1 MTKQIMEQEFD
12 LWLKENVPER
22 LPDSMAESITPWKKA
37 MGRIWLGFA
46 MTTLLL
52 DLLGLDVILPAV
64 GYLLSFW
71 GFRAVYEENRWL
83 RLAGWITAARGVFFL
98 ARLLLPVELFQEMLQ
113 NQPLLL
119 AVAAVA
125 WLSVFPFLFCL
136 WRGYLQIQKKAG
148 LPPRVKA
155 IPALMVWYLLVY
167 FLRMLAGYLGL
178 LLPIGLFVLYLL
190 AMDGVR
196 RAAGE
201 LENAGY
207 AVKTRAPK
215 VSPYR
220 SGICILGLFLAA
232 WAGRYLLF

>member
-1 MTKQIMEQEFD
+1 MMKQTMEQEFE
-12 LWLKENVPER
+12 LWLEENIPDR
-22 LPDSMAESITPWKKA
+22 LPDPMAESITPWKKA

-52 DLLGLDVILPAV
+52 DMLGLDVILPSV
-64 GYLLSFW
+64 GYLCSFW
-71 GFRAVYEENRWL
+71 GFYAVYQENRWF
-83 RLAGWITAARGVFFL
+83 RLAGWIMAARGVFFL
-98 ARLLLPVELFQEMLQ
+98 VRLLLPVELFQEMFQ
-113 NQPLLL
+113 NQPVFL
-119 AVAAVA
+119 VMVAVA

-148 LPPRVKA
+148 LPSRMKA
-155 IPALMVWYLLVY
+155 IPALMLWYLLLY
-167 FLRMLAGYLGL
+167 LLRMLMGYLGL

-201 LENAGY
+201 LEDAGY
-207 AVKTRAPK
+207 AVKTRAPN
-215 VSPYR
+215 VSPYM
-220 SGICILGLFLAA
+220 SGVCILGLFLAA